1 VAKFTWKKYD
11 FFEESGTKRARLEP
25 FFSKQEVLSS
35 EHSITINECFNNYLK
50 WTNKTT
56 FHDS

>member
-35 EHSITINECFNNYLK
+35 ERSITINKGFNNPRSGSP
-50 WTNKTT
+50 
-56 FHDS
+56 F